1 MTLSTDSEI
10 EHLALR
16 FIDRSL
22 SKAEW
27 THEAHWAAALWLAR
41 HRPELTAPDAMRA
54 LITGFNEA
62 TGTVNS
68 DTSGY
73 HHTITLASMRAT
85 AHHLHAHPADAPL
98 HDVLANLMASP
109 HGHPDWLLEYWTRE
123 TLFSPEARR
132 DWVASDIAALPF

>member
-1 MTLSTDSEI
+1 MTLSDDSSI

-22 SKAEW
+22 PRAEW

-41 HRPELTAPDAMRA
+41 HRPELTTPDAMRG

-68 DTSGY
+68 DSSGY
-73 HHTITLASMRAT
+73 HHTITLASMRAA
-85 AHHLHAHPADAPL
+85 AHHLHAHPADRPL
-98 HDVLANLMASP
+98 HDVLASLMASP
-109 HGHPDWLLEYWTRE
+109 HGHPDWLLDYWTRDK
-123 TLFSPEARR
+123 LFSPETRR
-132 DWVASDIAALPF
+132 DWVAPDVAALPF